1 MERTRRAFS
10 AEVTSLVPAPREAV
24 WARVSTFDGVNHEL
38 GPLLRMT
45 APPGAVIDPAAVPI
59 GERWFRSRLLLF
71 GALPVD
77 YDDLTLIALE
87 PGHRFH
93 ERSAMRAMRIWEHE
107 RTLADAPGGT
117 LVTDRLTFVPRVPVA
132 RGVQRALVAAT
143 FRRRHR
149 RLAAWFGRGAA

>member
-1 MERTRRAFS
+1 VERTARALS
-10 AEVTSLVPAPREAV
+10 AEVTSLVAAPREAV

-45 APPGAVIDPAAVPI
+45 APHGAVIDPAAVPI

-71 GALPVD
+71 GVLPVD

-87 PGHRFH
+87 PGSRFH
-93 ERSAMRAMRIWEHE
+93 ERSAMRSMRVWEHE
-107 RTLADAPGGT
+107 RRLDDAPGGT
-117 LVTDRLTFVPRVPVA
+117 QVTDRLTFVPRVPVA
-132 RGVQRALVAAT
+132 QGLQRALVVAT

-149 RLAAWFGRGAA
+149 RLRAWFERQAT